1 MKKNK
6 IIQDGNYNTT
16 QIGDGNIS
24 TVKGN
29 NQRSKVIKKEKKK
42 SCLFKAFL
50 LGLLVNCIWYIIEH
64 FCL

>member
-29 NQRSKVIKKEKKK
+29 YQRNKVIKKEKKK
-42 SCLFKAFL
+42 SCLFKGFL

>member
-6 IIQDGNYNTT
+6 IIQNGNYNTA
-16 QIGDGNIS
+16 QIGDDNIS

-29 NQRSKVIKKEKKK
+29 NQISKFIKKEKKK
-42 SCLFKAFL
+42 SFSKGLL